1 MKSIKKIFSLN
12 DKVAVVTGALG
23 LLGREHVRVLAEA
36 GANAIIVDLNEKI
49 CKEFAAEIQNEY
61 GVKCLGIGTDITQKS
76 EVDKMV
82 DSVMSEFGKI
92 SILVNNA
99 AVNDKFDKSK
109 PAAKYSQFEN
119 YPLELWQ
126 KSLSVNL
133 TGTFLCSQAVGRVMA
148 RQKNGVVINI
158 ASTYGIVAPDQRIYQ
173 SENGTQDFYKSVSYG
188 VTKAA
193 VINLTKFL
201 AAYWA
206 NKNIRVN
213 SLSPGGVFEN
223 QDKEFVKKYSRKTPL
238 GRMARKDEY
247 RGAILFL
254 ASEASSYMN
263 GANLVVD
270 GGWTIW

>member
-1 MKSIKKIFSLN
+1 MKSIEKIFSLKG
-12 DKVAVVTGALG
+12 KVAVVTGALG
-23 LLGREHVRVLAEA
+23 LLGREHARVLAEA
-36 GANAIIVDLNEKI
+36 GANAVIVDLNEKV

-61 GVKCLGIGTDITQKS
+61 DVKCLGIGTDITQKS
-76 EVDKMV
+76 AVDKMV
-82 DSVMSEFGKI
+82 DSAMSEFGKI
-92 SILVNNA
+92 NILINNA

-126 KSLSVNL
+126 KSISVNL
-133 TGTFLCSQAVGRVMA
+133 TGTFLCSQAVGRVMV
-148 RQKNGVVINI
+148 RQKSGVIINI
-158 ASTYGIVAPDQRIYQ
+158 ASTYGMVAPDQRIYQ
-173 SENGTQDFYKSVSYG
+173 REDGTQDFYKSVSYG

-223 QDKEFVKKYSRKTPL
+223 QDEEFVKKYSRKTTL

-247 RGAILFL
+247 HGAILFL
-254 ASEASSYMN
+254 ASEASSYMS